1 MKDFKAYPAIRISGQ
16 MEPELLREL
25 EAGLEE
31 EGVPWQ
37 CELGVFGKPE
47 QLAYDNAQLSI
58 LGVGIGGNQATAC
71 LYQRQMPEKEPL
83 FQIHGMNLLEWRRLG
98 INAARLVKG
107 KPFELES
114 HER

>member
-1 MKDFKAYPAIRISGQ
+1 MKDIKAHPAIRISGS

-37 CELGVFGKPE
+37 CEPGVAGKSE

-71 LYQRQMPEKEPL
+71 LYQRQMPDKEPL
-83 FQIHGMNLLEWRRLG
+83 FQIHGTNLLEWRRLG

-107 KPFELES
+107 KPFELEN
-114 HER
+114 HKR